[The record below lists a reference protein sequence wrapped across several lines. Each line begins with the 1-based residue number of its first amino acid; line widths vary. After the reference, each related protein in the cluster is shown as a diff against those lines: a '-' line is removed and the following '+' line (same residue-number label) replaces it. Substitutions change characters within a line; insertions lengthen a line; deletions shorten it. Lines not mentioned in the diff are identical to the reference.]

1 MISQE
6 EVFCYYDDMKTDF
19 MVIGRVRNSENVSLL
34 VSGIED
40 KGYTCYNFLSKA
52 TVPEYAHLSR
62 QEQMEILESHTDFWN
77 DPLHQHHY
85 DTDMNG
91 LKNADTVV
99 MLLPAGLAAHMEA
112 GVAYGLGK
120 KLILIG
126 EPEKAETLYLMF
138 SERHVDINSFLE
150 TLQSR

>member
-1 MISQE
+1 
-6 EVFCYYDDMKTDF
+6 MKTDF
-19 MVIGRVRNSENVSLL
+19 MVIGRVRNSENVNRL
-34 VSGIED
+34 VKGIED
-40 KGYTCYNFLSKA
+40 KGFTCYNFLSRD

-62 QEQMEILESHTDFWN
+62 QEQMEILESHPDFWN
-77 DPLHQHHY
+77 DPLHKHHY
-85 DTDMNG
+85 DTDMDG

-126 EPEKAETLYLMF
+126 EPEKAETLYLMLN
-138 SERHVDINSFLE
+138 ERYATIEDFLE
-150 TLQSR
+150 SI

>member
-1 MISQE
+1 
-6 EVFCYYDDMKTDF
+6 MKTDF
-19 MVIGRVRNSENVSLL
+19 MVIGRVRNSENVSRL
-34 VSGIED
+34 VEGIQD
-40 KGYTCYNFLSKA
+40 RGFTCYNFLSKD

-62 QEQMEILESHTDFWN
+62 KEQMEILESHPDFWN
-77 DPLHQHHY
+77 DPLHTHHY
-85 DTDMNG
+85 NTDIDG

-99 MLLPAGLAAHMEA
+99 MLLPAGFAAHMEA

-138 SERHVDINSFLE
+138 GERHKTIEDFLE
-150 TLQSR
+150 SL

>member
-1 MISQE
+1 
-6 EVFCYYDDMKTDF
+6 MKTDF
-19 MVIGRVRNSENVSLL
+19 MVIGRVRNSENVNLL
-34 VSGIED
+34 VAGIED

-52 TVPEYAHLSR
+52 TVPEFAHLSR
-62 QEQMEILESHTDFWN
+62 QEQMEILESHADFWN
-77 DPLHQHHY
+77 DPLHKHHY
-85 DTDMNG
+85 DTDMDG
-91 LKNADTVV
+91 LKNTDTVV

-138 SERHVDINSFLE
+138 GERYPDIESFIC
-150 TLQSR
+150 TI

>member
-1 MISQE
+1 
-6 EVFCYYDDMKTDF
+6 MKTDF
-19 MVIGRVRNSENVSLL
+19 MVIGRVRNSENINRL
-34 VSGIED
+34 VAGIEA
-40 KGYTCYNFLSKA
+40 KGHTCYNFLSKD

-62 QEQMEILESHTDFWN
+62 QEQMEILESHPDFWN
-77 DPLHQHHY
+77 DPLHKHHY
-85 DTDMNG
+85 ETDMDG
-91 LKNADTVV
+91 LKNADAIV

-138 SERHVDINSFLE
+138 NERYLTIENFLK
-150 TLQSR
+150 SI